1 MNKKGPKSEIHT
13 GDSYTFTF
21 VSFFRRLETCLAPA
35 RREEGLP
42 AVILDYLSSDS
53 QLTSR
58 AHSHIAV
65 GREMRAT
72 FLENNLDIYHFVQ

>member
-13 GDSYTFTF
+13 GDSYP
-21 VSFFRRLETCLAPA
+21 FFRCLGTRLAPA
-35 RREEGLP
+35 RQEEGLP

-58 AHSHIAV
+58 AHSHVAV

-72 FLENNLDIYHFVQ
+72 FLENNLDIYHFAP